1 MQSPSHPHLL
11 VFDQKWES
19 NLTKTKVAQDWCLN
33 NHNIV
38 IRNWVPSKLCVLV
51 ATIKSL
57 HKFCNL
63 FPSSNTMLLITR
75 RKNKLLTVLYVFY
88 FCLLIAYK
96 TSGYCT
102 RIVVFIFL
110 LIHSIQHPIL
120 FWTPEQNFVS
130 ADFKKILKCVSL
142 CKNTG
147 NIKEFWHIVYN

>member
-110 LIHSIQHPIL
+110 LISTPFSSELRSRIL
-120 FWTPEQNFVS
+120 SVLTLKKSWNVFPC
-130 ADFKKILKCVSL
+130 AKILAISR
-142 CKNTG
+142 NFGT
-147 NIKEFWHIVYN
+147 